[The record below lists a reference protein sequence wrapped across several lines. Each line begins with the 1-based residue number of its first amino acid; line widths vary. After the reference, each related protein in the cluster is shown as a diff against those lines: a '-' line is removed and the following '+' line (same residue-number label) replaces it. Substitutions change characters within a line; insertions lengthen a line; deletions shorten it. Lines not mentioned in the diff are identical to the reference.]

1 MGDFERKKRED
12 QFEMERRKDLIRQ
25 IRALEKVPVE
35 RFKGFDRAEPPC
47 HGLMEEMSF
56 AELQER
62 LKLLEAQRAKE
73 LEDKKERQ
81 LDKKL
86 EKQKELAEK
95 AEVLVRIR
103 EMAKEESKQRHAER
117 KARAVEI
124 EERKQQHRDK
134 CVEEAAQKI

>member
-35 RFKGFDRAEPPC
+35 RFKFFDRAEQPC
-47 HGLMEEMSF
+47 QGLMEEMSF

-73 LEDKKERQ
+73 LEEKKERQ
-81 LDKKL
+81 LDKKV

-95 AEVLVRIR
+95 AETLVKIR
-103 EMAKEESKQRHAER
+103 EMAKEEAKHRHAEK
-117 KARAVEI
+117 KAR
-124 EERKQQHRDK
+124 
-134 CVEEAAQKI
+134 EAI